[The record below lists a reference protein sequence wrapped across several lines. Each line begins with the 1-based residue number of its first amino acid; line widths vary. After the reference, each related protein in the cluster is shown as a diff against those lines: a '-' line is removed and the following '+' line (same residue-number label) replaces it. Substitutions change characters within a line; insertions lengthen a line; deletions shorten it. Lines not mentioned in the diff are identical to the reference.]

1 MLNKELKQKIHDY
14 IRMNYNGKNSAEVMY
29 NLHLE
34 IEDIFWEVKQEI
46 QEENGN

>member
-1 MLNKELKQKIHDY
+1 MLNKELKQKLHDY
-14 IRMNYNGKNSAEVMY
+14 IKINYNGNNDADLMY

-34 IEDIFWEVKQEI
+34 LEDIFWDVKQEI